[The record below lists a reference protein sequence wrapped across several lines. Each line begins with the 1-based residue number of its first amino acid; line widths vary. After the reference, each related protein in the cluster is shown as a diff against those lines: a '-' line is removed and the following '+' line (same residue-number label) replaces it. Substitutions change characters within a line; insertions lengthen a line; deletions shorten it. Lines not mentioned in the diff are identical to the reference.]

1 MDPAPTRSFY
11 YHASAN
17 SLGGQL
23 QTPHKKVVPTQAS
36 AALSEVGGHAAGRT
50 ENFNCDEIVRCQVS
64 YTSIS
69 GVHVESDG
77 SWATLVTSVVEK
89 FNLLDVVTADRIVGQ
104 VSVSHPA
111 DGSAPTFSFSGSQF
125 YGLHVAGH
133 EVSPKLNSTLFGLGS
148 GTGVDWPIFQ
158 TTGNTQAGTIV
169 GTAKAGKDAQW
180 VQDRFHWMTAKP
192 KAGGHVVCSLV
203 DAVPQ
208 SMPGR
213 SFGHI
218 IEIPHFG
225 KILLGEL
232 VAHPTSVQLTMI
244 RAELGCATQGQI
256 TACSVMA
263 NGHTVPP

>member
-1 MDPAPTRSFY
+1 MTPTSPRTFY

-17 SLGGQL
+17 SLGGHL

-50 ENFNCDEIVRCQVS
+50 ENFNCDEIVRCKLS
-64 YTSIS
+64 YTTIS
-69 GVHVESDG
+69 GVQVEGDG
-77 SWATLVTSVVEK
+77 SWATLVTSVVEG

-104 VSVSHPA
+104 VSVNHPA
-111 DGSAPTFSFSGSQF
+111 DGSSPTFSISGSQY
-125 YGLHVAGH
+125 YGLRIAGH
-133 EVSPKLNSTLFGLGS
+133 EITPKLNSTLLALGS

-169 GTAKAGKDAQW
+169 GTASAGKNAQW
-180 VQDRFHWMTAKP
+180 VVNRFTWMTAKP
-192 KAGGHVVCSLV
+192 KAGGHVICSLV
-203 DAVPQ
+203 DAIPQ
-208 SMPGR
+208 PMPGR
-213 SFGHI
+213 SIGHV